1 MDTKKVLIITYYFPP
16 RPGVASLR
24 LRGLAKYLAEFGWEP
39 VILTADLPGEPE
51 RRFKVIQTP
60 YPGDVSALLKKKLH
74 LNSNAG
80 FQEQIGIPLAIR
92 EGKKSFTSR
101 IITLIKELIAYPD
114 EQKYWYPIA
123 EKTGMKIM
131 QEGNFKAIISS
142 SGPVTTHLIARE
154 LKRKYNIPW
163 IADLRDLWTQNHY
176 YQYGSLRK
184 ILERRLEVKTLN
196 YADALVTVSEP
207 LAKTLGTLHY
217 KKPIFAIPNGYDPN
231 ELNMIDMKIPL
242 TKEFTITYTG
252 QLYQAKQDPELLL
265 RAIKELINES
275 IIKSDNIR
283 VNFFGPTQYWFE
295 QEIKKYRLLEV
306 VKQYGVVSREVA
318 LRKQRESQ
326 ILLLLNWDD
335 SDERGVYTGKIFEYL
350 AAKRPILAIGG
361 PKGVISEL
369 LLETSTGFHSS
380 DLESLKFFSI
390 KCYKDYIKNGQV
402 QYCGKIDKI
411 KKYSHYE
418 MAKKFSRV
426 LENIINKK

>member
-24 LRGLAKYLAEFGWEP
+24 LRGLARYLTEFGWDH

-51 RRFKVIQTP
+51 CRFKVIQTP

-92 EGKKSFTSR
+92 EGRKSFTSR
-101 IITLIKELIAYPD
+101 IITFIKELIAYPD

-123 EKTGMKIM
+123 VKTGMKIM

-184 ILERRLEVKTLN
+184 ILERRLEVKTLD

-207 LAKTLGTLHY
+207 LTKTLGTLHY
-217 KKPIFAIPNGYDPN
+217 KKPIFAIPNGYDPD
-231 ELNMIDMKIPL
+231 ELNMIDTKIPL

-252 QLYQAKQDPELLL
+252 QLYQAKRDPELLL
-265 RAIKELINES
+265 RAIKELIDES

-283 VNFFGPTQYWFE
+283 VNFFGPTQYWLE
-295 QEIKKYRLLEV
+295 QEIKKYRLEEV

-335 SDERGVYTGKIFEYL
+335 PDERGVYTGKIFEYL

-380 DLESLKFFSI
+380 DLESLKFFII
-390 KCYKDYIKNGQV
+390 KCYKDYRKNSQV